1 MLIIHPSRDVQYI
14 VIPVFFIMLFGW
26 KLLKRTTFVRLDDMD
41 FDSGKRQRECFRSS
55 PSSLARFWFL
65 PTFNERLTLTYIL
78 NTVDEME
85 EEERARYKPPT
96 TWYEKLWA
104 CLV

>member
-1 MLIIHPSRDVQYI
+1 MLP
-14 VIPVFFIMLFGW
+14 LFCPLVPFHF
-26 KLLKRTTFVRLDDMD
+26 LLSVY
-41 FDSGKRQRECFRSS
+41 
-55 PSSLARFWFL
+55 
-65 PTFNERLTLTYIL
+65 ERLVLTYIL
-78 NTVDEME
+78 HTVDEME